1 MTLFDRFKHAAE
13 QVVDSASRQGQI
25 LQLQSK
31 LGHVQEE
38 IERQY
43 AEAGKRVRE
52 MHRAR
57 QIADSQLLVVME
69 RVDELEKEMEGLR
82 LQVQDLQQ
90 GKPAPAAAP
99 APESAAAATP
109 PQVVT
114 AAPVEAPAPVA
125 APPTTPTAIPVH
137 QPPVAATPAEP
148 EKVLCPECGAQVAA
162 KARSCP
168 ECGEKLAEG

>member
-13 QVVDSASRQGQI
+13 QVVDSASRQGQV

-31 LGHVQEE
+31 LGHVQED

-57 QIADSQLLVVME
+57 QVADSQLLVIME

-82 LQVQDLQQ
+82 QQVQDVQQ
-90 GKPAPAAAP
+90 GKPVETAAP
-99 APESAAAATP
+99 APESAATVTP

-114 AAPVEAPAPVA
+114 ASPSQAPAPEG

-137 QPPVAATPAEP
+137 QPPVAAPPAEP

-162 KARSCP
+162 KARFCP
-168 ECGEKLAEG
+168 ECGEKLAES